1 MPGLFQVIFLRE
13 LPLIDQPETK
23 MIKSNKQ
30 EPAILCKNL
39 SKDYSVNN
47 SEDYV
52 AALSDFS
59 FSVNTGEFVCVVG
72 PSGCGKSTLLRL
84 LAGLLQPT
92 SGEIQFGHPTGKR
105 PRTAMVFQSQ
115 GLFPWMTVLENA
127 ALGLKMQGVDKNTRE
142 QQTREFLEKIGLKK
156 FIHTY
161 PHTLSGGMR
170 QRVAISRAFLAEPE
184 ILLMDEPFGMLDAQ
198 TRMIMQEELLYIWQ
212 ERRHTVIYITH
223 DIEEALFLGDR
234 VFVMSGRPGKLLED
248 INVDFS
254 RPRDR
259 LTIIENS
266 TATRLHIWR
275 MLHDEVLH
283 DFKTP

>member
-1 MPGLFQVIFLRE
+1 
-13 LPLIDQPETK
+13 
-23 MIKSNKQ
+23 MIKSDKQ
-30 EPAILCKNL
+30 ESAILCKNL
-39 SKDYSVNN
+39 SKDYSGNK
-47 SEDYV
+47 SEDCV

-92 SGEIQFGHPTGKR
+92 SGEIQYGHPTSKR

-142 QQTREFLEKIGLKK
+142 QQTREFLGKIGLKK
-156 FIHTY
+156 FIDTY

-170 QRVAISRAFLAEPE
+170 QRVAISRAFLTDPE

-198 TRMIMQEELLYIWQ
+198 TQMIMQEELLYIWQ

-234 VFVMSGRPGKLLED
+234 IFVMSGRPGTLLED
-248 INVDFS
+248 ISVDFS
-254 RPRDR
+254 RPRNR
-259 LTIIENS
+259 LAIIENS
-266 TATRLHIWR
+266 TAIRLRIWR

-283 DFKTP
+283 DFRTP

>member
-1 MPGLFQVIFLRE
+1 MI
-13 LPLIDQPETK
+13 QPDK
-23 MIKSNKQ
+23 HKL
-30 EPAILCKNL
+30 AIHCKNL
-39 SKDYSVNN
+39 SKDYLGNN
-47 SEDYV
+47 SEDNV

-92 SGEIQFGHPTGKR
+92 FGEIQFGYPTSER

-127 ALGLKMQGVDKNTRE
+127 VLGLKMQGVDKHTRE
-142 QQTREFLEKIGLKK
+142 EQAQEFLKKIGLKK
-156 FIHTY
+156 FIYAY
-161 PHTLSGGMR
+161 PHTLSGGMQ
-170 QRVAISRAFLAEPE
+170 QRVAISRAFLTDPE

-198 TRMIMQEELLYIWQ
+198 TRIIMQEELLQIWQ

-234 VFVMSGRPGKLLED
+234 ILVMSGRPGKLLED
-248 INVDFS
+248 IQVDFP
-254 RPRDR
+254 RPRNR
-259 LTIIENS
+259 LAIIENS

-283 DFKTP
+283 DLSTP